1 MYVRTCLYYNHT
13 AHEYAKV
20 DGKIAAVGIT
30 DYAQTALG
38 DIVYVDLPEV
48 GDEFEAGESF
58 ASVESVKAAS
68 DVYCPVGGTIVEIN
82 EKLTDQPDLVNESP
96 EDDAWFV
103 KIEMEESA
111 DPTTLMTAEQYK
123 AYVQETDSS

>member
-1 MYVRTCLYYNHT
+1 M
-13 AHEYAKV
+13 

-82 EKLTDQPDLVNESP
+82 EKLTEQPDLVNESP